1 MSISLF
7 NLQTRSSV
15 SPRQIREMVSTS
27 TVKTATARRET
38 GSKSG
43 LICRVKY
50 TNTLPDIPSDSKSI
64 KYPFKR
70 DRFIKYKPTTLEK
83 LCKVELHTDFDLG
96 VNIDLINPE
105 TYIRPPQAEL
115 HPDDNALLQ
124 DDDMKKS
131 DTRRS
136 NIHRKKHTFF
146 RASEYISQD
155 FKQYGVSKER
165 TESRIDIKEKFKDEE
180 IYKDREAQIKAI
192 EATFADAVEEV
203 SDHYSKPGVHAVE
216 VMPLLPDFDMWQHAC
231 AQVIFD
237 TDPAPRQT
245 KNSGAKSHEIMSQA
259 MIRGMQDED
268 NDQFVAYFLP
278 TDATLDKRDNDRKV
292 GLNYEEDETYD
303 YKLTKE
309 YNWNVKNKASKGYE
323 ENFFFCYRPGQGV
336 FYNELE
342 TRIRLSKRVKSRDQK
357 AQHSN
362 TILAVQHREMDEQER
377 LAQTM
382 RLDAWKHADPNDS
395 DDDDSSSDD
404 SDANDSDNSTAQT
417 PARQPGSDE
426 DTVQRA
432 GGAAGAAG
440 SDSDSDQ
447 SEHNEQQQQ
456 NQPQQKKT
464 DSSSD
469 DDEAGSDEERQNN
482 PFGSD
487 SDEADSD
494 SD

>member
-1 MSISLF
+1 M
-7 NLQTRSSV
+7 
-15 SPRQIREMVSTS
+15 
-27 TVKTATARRET
+27 ARRET
-38 GSKSG
+38 SSKSG

-50 TNTLPDIPSDSKSI
+50 TNTLPDIPFDPKSI
-64 KYPFKR
+64 KYPFRR

-105 TYIRPPQAEL
+105 TYIRPPTVDID
-115 HPDDNALLQ
+115 PKDNELLQ
-124 DDDMKKS
+124 EDDVKS
-131 DTRRS
+131 KSSSRRS
-136 NIHRKKHTFF
+136 NIHKKQVTFF

-155 FKQYGVSKER
+155 FKQYGVSKEK

-192 EATFADAVEEV
+192 EQTFADALEDV
-203 SDHYSKPGVHAVE
+203 SDHCSKPGVHAVD

-245 KNSGAKSHEIMSQA
+245 SSQKNTQKSHEIMSQA

-278 TDATLDKRDNDRKV
+278 TDATLRKRENDKKV

-323 ENFFFCYRPGQGV
+323 ENFFFCYRPGHGV

-342 TRIRLSKRVKSRDQK
+342 TRIRLSKRVKGRDQK
-357 AQHSN
+357 TQHSN
-362 TILAVQHREMDEQER
+362 TILAVKHRQMDENEVS
-377 LAQTM
+377 AQSM
-382 RLDAWKHADPNDS
+382 RKQALTHIQNDS
-395 DDDDSSSDD
+395 DDDEDESSSDE
-404 SDANDSDNSTAQT
+404 SS
-417 PARQPGSDE
+417 
-426 DTVQRA
+426 
-432 GGAAGAAG
+432 AAG
-440 SDSDSDQ
+440 SDAP
-447 SEHNEQQQQ
+447 E
-456 NQPQQKKT
+456 
-464 DSSSD
+464 
-469 DDEAGSDEERQNN
+469 
-482 PFGSD
+482 
-487 SDEADSD
+487 
-494 SD
+494 

>member
-1 MSISLF
+1 M
-7 NLQTRSSV
+7 
-15 SPRQIREMVSTS
+15 
-27 TVKTATARRET
+27 ARRET
-38 GSKSG
+38 SSKSG

-83 LCKVELHTDFDLG
+83 LCKGELHTDFDLG

-105 TYIRPPQAEL
+105 TYIRPVQAEL
-115 HPDDNALLQ
+115 HPDDTALLQ

-155 FKQYGVSKER
+155 FKQYGVSKEK

-192 EATFADAVEEV
+192 EQTFADALEDV
-203 SDHYSKPGVHAVE
+203 SDHYSKPGVHAVD

-245 KNSGAKSHEIMSQA
+245 SSQKNTQKSHEIMSQA

-278 TDATLDKRDNDRKV
+278 TDDTLDKREGDKRLGVD
-292 GLNYEEDETYD
+292 YEDDVTYD

-323 ENFFFCYRPGQGV
+323 ENFFFCYRPGEGV

-342 TRIRLSKRVKSRDQK
+342 TRIRLSKRVKGRDQK
-357 AQHSN
+357 TQHSN
-362 TILAVQHREMDEQER
+362 TILAVKHRQMDENEVS
-377 LAQTM
+377 AQSM
-382 RLDAWKHADPNDS
+382 RKQALTHIQNDS
-395 DDDDSSSDD
+395 DDDEDESSSDE
-404 SDANDSDNSTAQT
+404 SS
-417 PARQPGSDE
+417 
-426 DTVQRA
+426 
-432 GGAAGAAG
+432 AAG
-440 SDSDSDQ
+440 SDAP
-447 SEHNEQQQQ
+447 E
-456 NQPQQKKT
+456 
-464 DSSSD
+464 
-469 DDEAGSDEERQNN
+469 
-482 PFGSD
+482 
-487 SDEADSD
+487 
-494 SD
+494 